1 MPLFS
6 EPNRQKKPMN
16 AKWFLQIPIISWD
29 SDMFSVPEV
38 VFGEYLGNSFQE
50 YYKHNNWGSSAV
62 WAEIRWPNMP
72 PFAEKKKRAGEWT
85 AGYGAGVKGFQTP
98 GDVVKIYDW
107 KSFRNTIPTLLFK
120 YGCLIRYFA
129 HMIFSW
135 QGTGHFKTCWGWP
148 ILVPQKNNGTPKRVV
163 IQKGSNIHNT
173 SSQRL

>member
-6 EPNRQKKPMN
+6 EPNRQKKPDECKMIPTN
-16 AKWFLQIPIISWD
+16 SYHFLRFWYVFRPWGCLWRVPGEFFPGILQAQQLRFFSRLGWD
-29 SDMFSVPEV
+29 P
-38 VFGEYLGNSFQE
+38 LTQPASFC
-50 YYKHNNWGSSAV
+50 
-62 WAEIRWPNMP
+62 R
-72 PFAEKKKRAGEWT
+72 KKNRAGEWT
-85 AGYGAGVKGFQTP
+85 AGCGAGVKGFQTP

-120 YGCLIRYFA
+120 YGCLIRYFI

-135 QGTGHFKTCWGWP
+135 QGTGHFKTCWKWP

>member
-1 MPLFS
+1 MQNDS
-6 EPNRQKKPMN
+6 YK
-16 AKWFLQIPIISWD
+16 FLSFPEILICFPSLRLSLASTWGILSRNTTSTTIEVLQP
-29 SDMFSVPEV
+29 FGLRSVDPTC
-38 VFGEYLGNSFQE
+38 LLL
-50 YYKHNNWGSSAV
+50 
-62 WAEIRWPNMP
+62 P
-72 PFAEKKKRAGEWT
+72 KKKNRAGEWT

-120 YGCLIRYFA
+120 YGCLIRYFV

-135 QGTGHFKTCWGWP
+135 QGTGHFKTCWKWP